1 MMELPASA
9 TANLAKRRA
18 PGEEVSSNEEIT
30 LLVKS
35 DSDLCDMDDKSN
47 KKRISL
53 DKNLEPSEV
62 LKLNQ

>member
-30 LLVKS
+30 HLVKS